1 MIAHRPIV
9 SSPKRLQPLLMR
21 LIQYDEEIKYR
32 CGPEIYLADTLSRAH
47 LQQMPPPG
55 KADHELEW
63 IHSVDFVP
71 ASEPQTQENQQQPA
85 NNPLL
90 QSLKA
95 VILDGQMKEK
105 VYLCPYVNMRHA
117 LTAQDGVILG
127 SQVCYTNKAKTQDYR
142 EDSPLSHWHLR
153 LSKNSPKSCLL
164 AEHQSI
170 NQSIYLSI
178 NQTLLK
184 EGDT

>member
-1 MIAHRPIV
+1 MWSRDISCGYTIKGTPSTDASSRKGRPRTI
-9 SSPKRLQPLLMR
+9 
-21 LIQYDEEIKYR
+21 
-32 CGPEIYLADTLSRAH
+32 
-47 LQQMPPPG
+47 
-55 KADHELEW
+55 EW
-63 IHSVDFVP
+63 IHSVDFLP
-71 ASEPQTQENQQQPA
+71 ASEPQTQENQQGPA

-105 VYLCPYVNMRHA
+105 VYLCPYVNIRHA

-142 EDSPLSHWHLR
+142 EDSPLSHWYLR

-170 NQSIYLSI
+170 SRV
-178 NQTLLK
+178 TLNS
-184 EGDT
+184 